1 MTLVNDKLLS
11 LRAILNDGV
20 YNSFNCEAKN
30 VTSLLL
36 KELNIILID
45 SAKTTEYLSLDVS
58 NETQPASTT
67 ENDYD
72 YQGALVY
79 IFFILFWY
87 AVFIIALVVI
97 QTKKSA
103 LEYYEDS
110 DDPQELTARNVL
122 KRIRTGDVKRE
133 ALGKYF
139 FLVLV
144 KQDFLIM
151 NLIC

>member
-11 LRAILNDGV
+11 LKTILNDGV

-45 SAKTTEYLSLDVS
+45 SAKIENLSLNAS
-58 NETQPASTT
+58 NETEPASTT

-133 ALGKYF
+133 ALGKDF
-139 FLVLV
+139 FIS
-144 KQDFLIM
+144 FS
-151 NLIC
+151 